1 MPDDPAAIVMATLK
15 VELAVAAGL
24 YVPLTTGVVG
34 EVEVRLMLCITRV
47 VVKLMLDEFTD
58 A

>member
-1 MPDDPAAIVMATLK
+1 MTTVNPEV
-15 VELAVAAGL
+15 AVAVGV

-34 EVEVRLMLCITRV
+34 EGEVRLMLWITRV
-47 VVKLMLDEFTD
+47 VVKLILDEFTD